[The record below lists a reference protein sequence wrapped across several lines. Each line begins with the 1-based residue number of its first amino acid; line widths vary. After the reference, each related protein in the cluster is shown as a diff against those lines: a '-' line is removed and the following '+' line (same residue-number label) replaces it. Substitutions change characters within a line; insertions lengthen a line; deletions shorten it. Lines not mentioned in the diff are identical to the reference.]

1 MLQSVL
7 LSNYHHLL
15 DKCPVR
21 ADNESMK
28 KGAGTPPS
36 VACRVALRIRAN
48 PDRVWGYADFRDLRA
63 SSGAVAMTLSRL
75 ARTGELRRVR
85 RGIYYRPGPSVF
97 GESVPDPAEILDRAY
112 RRHGVTTI
120 DTGVGAWRRLGL
132 TTQLSAGRTI
142 AARRR
147 VRLQNMPAGTSVLTR
162 PLSPGMTAPE
172 RASLDALRHLN
183 RVPGAAPME
192 IITRL
197 LALLRAGALD
207 GSRLVRFA
215 MDEPPRVRA
224 LVGALVSASPSHAA
238 TLERA
243 IERLRKTLNPLTT
256 YRIAG
261 VGTLLPTAASWR
273 IR

>member
-1 MLQSVL
+1 
-7 LSNYHHLL
+7 
-15 DKCPVR
+15 
-21 ADNESMK
+21 MK
-28 KGAGTPPS
+28 KDADSPPS
-36 VACRVALRIRAN
+36 VARRVARRIRAN
-48 PDRVWGYADFRDLRA
+48 PDRVWGHADFRDFRA

-75 ARTGELRRVR
+75 ARTGELRRVS
-85 RGIYYRPGPSVF
+85 RGLYYRPGPSVF
-97 GESVPDPAEILDRAY
+97 GESLPDPTKILDRAY
-112 RRHGVTTI
+112 RRHGVTPI
-120 DTGVGAWRRLGL
+120 DTGVDAWRRLGL
-132 TTQLSAGRTI
+132 TTQLSAGRTL

-147 VRLQNMPAGTSVLTR
+147 VRLKNMPAWTSVLVR
-162 PLSPGMTAPE
+162 PLSRGMTAPE
-172 RASLDALRHLN
+172 RASLDALRHVK
-183 RVPGAAPME
+183 RVPGAAPRE

-197 LALLRAGALD
+197 LALLREGALD
-207 GSRLVRFA
+207 GSRVVRFA

-238 TLERA
+238 TLGRD